1 MNPIL
6 AYEQGYIP
14 FSKLEKVLWD
24 MGPNSIFEVGKKC
37 FSFYCNK
44 SNVFHSRD
52 YYIRKYGSDLSED
65 DEWYC
70 E

>member
-14 FSKLEKVLWD
+14 FSKLENVLWD
-24 MGPNSIFEVGKKC
+24 IGPNSIFEVGEKC

-44 SNVFHSRD
+44 SNRFHSSD
-52 YYIRKYGSDLSED
+52 YYIRNYGSDLSGD